1 FIMINDI
8 LITGVGGQGTVLASR
23 LIAAAALEKGYFTR
37 TAETIGMAQRGGSVV
52 SHVRIDSKNKNSLI
66 FDKMADS
73 IIAFEPCEA
82 VRCLVKLKDRG
93 KIIVN
98 LNPIVPVVSTLGGTE
113 YNLENIINIIKEKQ
127 SDAIF
132 IDGNDIAKK
141 AGNEKAVNVV
151 LLGVALKQGLIN
163 FEYEFFEKIIEKNV
177 PEKFKQLNLRALKMG
192 FNATV

>member
-1 FIMINDI
+1 MINDI

-113 YNLENIINIIKEKQ
+113 YNLENIINTIKEKQ

>member
-1 FIMINDI
+1 MINDI

-151 LLGVALKQGLIN
+151 LLGVALKQG
-163 FEYEFFEKIIEKNV
+163 
-177 PEKFKQLNLRALKMG
+177 
-192 FNATV
+192 